1 MHSPRFLLAALLIVF
16 PKLAISQTSFE
27 KRADSVVSSYATSD
41 RFWGTV
47 LVAKNG
53 RVEFEKPYGIADIE
67 WDVRTPIDAKYEI
80 ASLTKAFTAMAIVQL
95 EAAGKLRTSDH
106 VAKYYQQTPASWNRI
121 TIEELLTHTSGLP
134 NNELRDFNKGIAV
147 ADTPDELIATFR
159 DRPLKFTPGT
169 DWSYTNTEYYLLA
182 YIVEKVSGEK
192 YGPYLAHHIF
202 EPLGMKNSGVVPTTT
217 VVNHLAQGYAHDGAI
232 FRHRD
237 YFDRSL
243 EIGAGGVYSTASD
256 MLRWNQALDASTLV
270 PASYMQ
276 QIFTAKNKGDYGYGW
291 FVTSDH
297 GGSRIWHEGSDPGY
311 AAFVIRRP
319 LQQLF
324 IIVLSNIEDA
334 PVREIASK
342 LENRTY
348 AALSGVR
355 NGIVW

>member
-1 MHSPRFLLAALLIVF
+1 MHLPHFIIATLLIVF
-16 PKLAISQTSFE
+16 PGLEISQTSFE
-27 KRADSVVSSYATSD
+27 KRADLLVSSYAASN

-53 RVEFEKPYGIADIE
+53 HVEFEKPYGIAHIE

-95 EAAGKLRTSDH
+95 EAAGKLKTSDH
-106 VAKYYQQTPASWNRI
+106 VAKYYVQAPSDWNRI

-147 ADTPDELIATFR
+147 AYTPDELIATFR

-182 YIVEKVSGEK
+182 YIIEKVSGEK
-192 YGPYLAHHIF
+192 YGAYLAHHIF
-202 EPLGMKNSGVVPTTT
+202 EPLGMKNSGFVPTTA
-217 VVNHLAQGYAHDGAI
+217 VVSHLAQGYAHDAAV
-232 FRHRD
+232 FRQRD

-243 EIGAGGVYSTASD
+243 EIGAGGVYSTVSD
-256 MLRWNQALDASTLV
+256 MLRWSQALESSTLV
-270 PASYMQ
+270 PASYML

-297 GGSRIWHEGSDPGY
+297 DGPRIWHEGSDPGY

-319 LQQLF
+319 VQQLF
-324 IIVLSNIEDA
+324 IIALSNIEYA

-342 LENRTY
+342 LESL
-348 AALSGVR
+348 ALAQH
-355 NGIVW
+355 